1 MSNMQPWLNFY
12 VTFNKLGFLINCLV
26 FKSMIIGNTLTF
38 LKKKIQNSIKWEP
51 YYY

>member
-26 FKSMIIGNTLTF
+26 SKSMITENTLKF
-38 LKKKIQNSIKWEP
+38 LKKSKQH
-51 YYY
+51 